1 MHSNLRIH
9 IENDPAT
16 PSLMLDEQ
24 ALRQRLNAIPGLS
37 VAISVNSTGRSESI
51 GHNADILLAC
61 RKLNID
67 EAKAANPN
75 LRFVQTISA
84 GVEAYL
90 DHLPADVS
98 LANASGVHAAKG
110 AEFILCAALML
121 NFSIPHFV
129 TDKEHCVWAPKFGGT
144 IAERKVL
151 MLGVGSIGSAA
162 ARALRSQGAYVI
174 GITRSG
180 APHNDLNESYPIER
194 LDQVLDQADL
204 VVCTLPLTPGTR
216 NLMNAERLAR
226 LKPGCGIVNVG
237 RAGVIDYQAL
247 EDRLRS
253 GDLSGAVLD
262 VFPEEPLPVAH
273 SLWDCPRLVI
283 TPHCSLDDHTTYMN
297 ACLDIFAENVGRF
310 ARGEDLINEIDRHAG
325 Y

>member
-1 MHSNLRIH
+1 MHSDLRIH

-16 PSLMLDEQ
+16 PSLMVDEQ
-24 ALRQRLNAIPGLS
+24 VLRQRLKAITGLS
-37 VAISVNSTGRSESI
+37 VSISTNTGRSGSI
-51 GHNADILLAC
+51 GQDADIMLAC
-61 RKLNID
+61 RKLNIA

-84 GVEAYL
+84 GVEAFL
-90 DHLPADVS
+90 DHLPPDVS

-121 NFSIPHFV
+121 NFSIPQFV
-129 TDKEHCVWAPKFGGT
+129 TDKAHRVWAPRFGGT
-144 IAERKVL
+144 IAGRTVL

-162 ARALRSQGAYVI
+162 ARALRSQGARVI

-180 APHNDLNESYPIER
+180 APNKDLDESCPIER
-194 LDQVLDQADL
+194 LDQVLERADL
-204 VVCTLPLTPGTR
+204 VVCTLPLTQGTR

-247 EDRLRS
+247 ESRLRS

-262 VFPEEPLPVAH
+262 VFPEEPLPVSH

-283 TPHCSLDDHTTYMN
+283 TPHCSLDDHTTYISD
-297 ACLDIFAENVGRF
+297 CLDIFAENVGRF
-310 ARGEDLINEIDRHAG
+310 ARGQHLINEVDRNAG